1 MTTKTSKFTTI
12 VITSLFVLL
21 LFVAGARVINASAA
35 QAELSDDHGSST
47 GTAPK
52 LDDRQNGA
60 VEFFGTIQAIEGS
73 TWTISGQVITVQPG
87 SEIKGTLAVGDLVKV
102 HAFRAADG
110 SLVLREIAASL
121 GAFGTDGNTNSN
133 GSFDDQSGNGNANIN
148 EAANGNGSDDGNT
161 NLNSNDDNG
170 NGSDDGNTN
179 LNSNDDNGN
188 GSDDG
193 NTNLNSNDDNGNDSD
208 DGNTNLNSNDDNGN
222 DDQGNVNDHGNDN
235 DDDHRGKGG

>member
-35 QAELSDDHGSST
+35 QAELSDDRGSST

-52 LDDRQNGA
+52 LDDRQNSA

-73 TWTISGQVITVQPG
+73 TWTISGQVVTFQPG
-87 SEIKGTLAVGDLVKV
+87 SEIKGSLAVGDLVKV

-110 SLVLREIAASL
+110 SLVLREISTSL
-121 GAFGTDGNTNSN
+121 GAFSSNGNANSN
-133 GSFDDQSGNGNANIN
+133 GSFDDQSGNGNANLN
-148 EAANGNGSDDGNT
+148 GDDNGNGSDDGNA

-170 NGSDDGNTN
+170 NG
-179 LNSNDDNGN
+179 
-188 GSDDG
+188 
-193 NTNLNSNDDNGNDSD
+193 SD

-235 DDDHRGKGG
+235 DDDHGGKRGRGG

>member
-35 QAELSDDHGSST
+35 QAELSDDRGSST

-52 LDDRQNGA
+52 VDDRQNSA

-73 TWTISGQVITVQPG
+73 TWTISGQVVTVQPG
-87 SEIKGTLAVGDLVKV
+87 SEIKGSLAVGDLVKV

-121 GAFGTDGNTNSN
+121 GVFSSNDNANSN
-133 GSFDDQSGNGNANIN
+133 GSFDDQSGNGNANLSGDD
-148 EAANGNGSDDGNT
+148 NGNGSDDSNTNLNGNDDNGNDSDDGNA

-179 LNSNDDNGN
+179 LNSNN
-188 GSDDG
+188 
-193 NTNLNSNDDNGNDSD
+193 
-208 DGNTNLNSNDDNGN
+208 DNGN

-235 DDDHRGKGG
+235 DDDHGGKRGKGG